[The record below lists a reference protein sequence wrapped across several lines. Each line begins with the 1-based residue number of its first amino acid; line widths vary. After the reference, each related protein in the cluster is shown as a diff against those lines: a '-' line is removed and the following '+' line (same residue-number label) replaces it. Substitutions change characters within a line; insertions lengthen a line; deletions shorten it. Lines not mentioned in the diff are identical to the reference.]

1 MNFFDVNHFFPA
13 SAFAAGSGLFTS
25 RPLLKR
31 PVLPGGLLVD
41 TAHQY
46 AHLHPKQLPLTS
58 GDFAPRWV
66 GGDQISAF

>member
-46 AHLHPKQLPLTS
+46 AHLSPQAVTANLWRLRPTL
-58 GDFAPRWV
+58 
-66 GGDQISAF
+66 GGWRPD